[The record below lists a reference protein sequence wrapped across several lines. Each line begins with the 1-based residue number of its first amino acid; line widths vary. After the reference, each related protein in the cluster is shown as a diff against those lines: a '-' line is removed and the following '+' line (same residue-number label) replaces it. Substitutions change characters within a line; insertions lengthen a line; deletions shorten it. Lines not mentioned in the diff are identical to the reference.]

1 MKNWKTTVAG
11 IITGS
16 IVILQ
21 TIDSTLQ
28 SGTSINWYQIG
39 IGFAIM
45 VLGVVAKDFNITI
58 IAPIF
63 IMPLL
68 NGCASPQIG
77 IVSATLSNGDQF
89 PLCMEVSEKT
99 LVGVKLLVV
108 FCANAQQEIDA
119 KAAEY
124 RKIYPYATITEHMGK
139 ETRKL

>member
-1 MKNWKTTVAG
+1 MKNWKTTLAG

-21 TIDSTLQ
+21 TIASTLQ
-28 SGTSINWYQIG
+28 SGGSINWYQIA

-45 VLGVVAKDFNITI
+45 ALGVVSKDFNTTA
-58 IAPIF
+58 IALIF
-63 IMPLL
+63 TMPLL
-68 NGCASPQIG
+68 NSCASPQIG

-99 LVGVKLLVV
+99 LIGVNLLAV
-108 FCANAQQEIDA
+108 FCANAQQEINA